1 MNEKIQADETPASEI
16 DAETEARARA
26 IIEKGFEDAIE
37 AFYASVRDDDL
48 IGPVFTAV
56 VHDWDGH
63 KRTMVD
69 FWSRATLGTQR
80 YNGMPLPPHVR
91 LKLGATHFERW
102 LKLWDEACR
111 ATMPE
116 PLADHV
122 GALSA
127 NMSRHWSSALASI
140 EEQASRIEQAGE
152 TAAGRE

>member
-1 MNEKIQADETPASEI
+1 MNEKINPDQTPEAGV
-16 DAETEARARA
+16 DPETEARARA

-37 AFYASVRDDDL
+37 AFYAAVREDDV
-48 IGPVFTAV
+48 IGPVFLSV

-69 FWSRATLGTQR
+69 FWSRAVLGTQR
-80 YNGMPLPPHVR
+80 YNGMPLPPHVK
-91 LKLGATHFERW
+91 LKLGEAHFDRW
-102 LKLWDEACR
+102 LKLWGEACR

-127 NMSRHWSSALASI
+127 NMSRHWTSALHSI
-140 EEQASRIEQAGE
+140 EAQVARLEQAGNK
-152 TAAGRE
+152 AGE